1 MINKITIQNFKCFSK
16 KTEIQL
22 SNLTA
27 NVGANSVGKSS
38 LIQAL
43 LMSRQIFDIM
53 CKYEGYKNDEFNINL
68 NEEYAL
74 QLGDSEQIMS
84 SHDTNVISI
93 QLEDIRFKLRKNEHE
108 QGALIVNSENE
119 LEDLKEYGS
128 VFGADFCYLNAE
140 RLGPR
145 NYQKMGYLDSSFC
158 GYHGE
163 YTFDVINRNQMEV
176 VSKKRI
182 FAFDN
187 EKRIEKLGKQIEY
200 WLSYI
205 IPGVEINFSSEQT
218 MRLTQM
224 QVSQPLFDTGFQS
237 PNNFGFGIS
246 YVLPIVVMG
255 LLLKKGAMLIVE
267 NPEAH
272 LHPSGQSRIGYF
284 LSQMATDNIQVV
296 IETHSEH
303 VINGIR
309 IHSLKNVVEPSNLCI
324 NYFSV
329 EEEGHVVSRVHLNKR
344 MDIQSWPDGFFDQ
357 EEKDLKELRMLR
369 KHITN

>member
-1 MINKITIQNFKCFSK
+1 MIRKIMIQNFKCFSK
-16 KTEIQL
+16 QTLIEM

-27 NVGANSVGKSS
+27 NVGMNSVGKSS

-43 LMSRQIFDIM
+43 LIVRQIYDT
-53 CKYEGYKNDEFNINL
+53 L
-68 NEEYAL
+68 NEHKVSAEGLNIDLNGKYAL
-74 QLGDSEQIMS
+74 QLGDDEQIMS

-93 QLEDIRFKLRKNEHE
+93 QVEDIRFDLEKNEKDK
-108 QGALIVNSENE
+108 GRPFVKFYDNLDKYADYN
-119 LEDLKEYGS
+119 S
-128 VFGADFCYLNAE
+128 VFNPDFCYLNAE

-145 NYQKMGYLDSSFC
+145 NYQKMGNMGDEFC

-163 YTFDVINRNQMEV
+163 FTFDVINKNPMKTIS
-176 VSKKRI
+176 SKRKFRL
-182 FAFDN
+182 D
-187 EKRIEKLGKQIEY
+187 EKKQIDRLEKQVEY

-205 IPGVEINFSSEQT
+205 VPGVEVNFSSEQT

-224 QVSQPLFDTGFQS
+224 QVSQPFFDTGFQS

-246 YVLPIVVMG
+246 YILPIIVMG
-255 LLLKKGAMLIVE
+255 LLIGEGAMLIVE

-284 LSQMATDNIQVV
+284 LSQIASDNVQVI

-309 IHSLKNVVEPSNLCI
+309 IHALKNGIKPSEICI
-324 NYFSV
+324 NYF
-329 EEEGHVVSRVHLNKR
+329 LNNKENHIVNRIQLNER
-344 MDIQSWPDGFFDQ
+344 MDIKSWPDGFFDQ
-357 EEKDLKELRMLR
+357 EEKDLRELRQLR
-369 KHITN
+369 SKQK